1 MVRVISLILLM
12 LAGCAETSYRSS
24 NPSIPDAANLL
35 REGGKAYARGD
46 CKNAIELFS
55 SLLEIVPEDVDTM
68 LKIARCSYLLGN
80 SESALAQYRAVLRID
95 PKSRSAHYNILFI
108 QLESLVET
116 SSAVI
121 ENAPPKRDDEEALL
135 AVAKGVIGSVTNP
148 RDVANSAALST
159 AASSGS
165 VDADPVEPES
175 LAPTPAELSKVTI
188 SGSVDVGPVEPEN
201 LSPTPSALTKATI
214 SGSVDAG
221 PVEPGNLS
229 PTPPARSNATISGS
243 VDAGPVKP
251 ESLAPTPAELSK
263 VTISG
268 SVDVGPVEPENL
280 SPTPS
285 ALTKATISGSVDAGP
300 VEPGNLSPT
309 PPALTKATIS
319 GSVDAGPVEPESLA
333 PNTAARSKATISS
346 PGDAG
351 LLEPESLSPTSLASM
366 SDAMAAKNPG
376 EWFVNIGAYASELS
390 AENWSLRLQNSGYDA
405 VLEDVRTADGKM
417 LKRVRLIG
425 FDSEEAAQS
434 VAIELEVDYG
444 TGPLWVGQVTK

>member
-1 MVRVISLILLM
+1 M
-12 LAGCAETSYRSS
+12 
-24 NPSIPDAANLL
+24 
-35 REGGKAYARGD
+35 
-46 CKNAIELFS
+46 
-55 SLLEIVPEDVDTM
+55 
-68 LKIARCSYLLGN
+68 
-80 SESALAQYRAVLRID
+80 
-95 PKSRSAHYNILFI
+95 FI

-135 AVAKGVIGSVTNP
+135 AVAKGVIGSVTNS

-175 LAPTPAELSKVTI
+175 LAPTPAELSKV
-188 SGSVDVGPVEPEN
+188 
-201 LSPTPSALTKATI
+201 
-214 SGSVDAG
+214 
-221 PVEPGNLS
+221 
-229 PTPPARSNATISGS
+229 
-243 VDAGPVKP
+243 
-251 ESLAPTPAELSK
+251 
-263 VTISG
+263 
-268 SVDVGPVEPENL
+268 
-280 SPTPS
+280 
-285 ALTKATISGSVDAGP
+285 
-300 VEPGNLSPT
+300 
-309 PPALTKATIS
+309 TIS

-405 VLEDVRTADGKM
+405 VVEDVRTAEGKM
-417 LKRVRLIG
+417 LKRVRLTG

-434 VAIELEVDYG
+434 VAIELEADYG

>member
-188 SGSVDVGPVEPEN
+188 SGSVD
-201 LSPTPSALTKATI
+201 
-214 SGSVDAG
+214 
-221 PVEPGNLS
+221 
-229 PTPPARSNATISGS
+229 
-243 VDAGPVKP
+243 AGPVKP
-251 ESLAPTPAELSK
+251 ESLAPTLAEPSK
-263 VTISG
+263 FTISG
-268 SVDVGPVEPENL
+268 SVDVGPVE
-280 SPTPS
+280 S
-285 ALTKATISGSVDAGP
+285 A
-300 VEPGNLSPT
+300 NLSPT

>member
-55 SLLEIVPEDVDTM
+55 SLLEIAPEDVDTM

-80 SESALAQYRAVLRID
+80 PESALAQYRAVLRID

-135 AVAKGVIGSVTNP
+135 AVAKGIIGSVTNP

-201 LSPTPSALTKATI
+201 LSPTSSALTKAMI

-221 PVEPGNLS
+221 P
-229 PTPPARSNATISGS
+229 
-243 VDAGPVKP
+243 
-251 ESLAPTPAELSK
+251 
-263 VTISG
+263 
-268 SVDVGPVEPENL
+268 
-280 SPTPS
+280 
-285 ALTKATISGSVDAGP
+285 
-300 VEPGNLSPT
+300 
-309 PPALTKATIS
+309 
-319 GSVDAGPVEPESLA
+319 
-333 PNTAARSKATISS
+333 
-346 PGDAG
+346 
-351 LLEPESLSPTSLASM
+351 LEPESLSPPSLASM

-405 VLEDVRTADGKM
+405 VVEDVRTAEGKM
-417 LKRVRLIG
+417 LKRVRLTG

-434 VAIELEVDYG
+434 VAIELEADYG

>member
-1 MVRVISLILLM
+1 M

-55 SLLEIVPEDVDTM
+55 ALLEIAPEDVDTM

-80 SESALAQYRAVLRID
+80 PESALAQYRAVLRID

-135 AVAKGVIGSVTNP
+135 AVAKGIIGSVRNP

-175 LAPTPAELSKVTI
+175 LAPTPAELTKV
-188 SGSVDVGPVEPEN
+188 
-201 LSPTPSALTKATI
+201 TI

-221 PVEPGNLS
+221 PVEP
-229 PTPPARSNATISGS
+229 
-243 VDAGPVKP
+243 
-251 ESLAPTPAELSK
+251 E
-263 VTISG
+263 
-268 SVDVGPVEPENL
+268 
-280 SPTPS
+280 
-285 ALTKATISGSVDAGP
+285 
-300 VEPGNLSPT
+300 NLSPT

-319 GSVDAGPVEPESLA
+319 GSVDAGSVEPESRS
-333 PNTAARSKATISS
+333 PKTAARGKATISS
-346 PGDAG
+346 SVDAG
-351 LLEPESLSPTSLASM
+351 PLEPESLSPTSLASV
-366 SDAMAAKNPG
+366 SDAVAAKNPG

-390 AENWSLRLQNSGYDA
+390 AENWSLRLQNSGYD
-405 VLEDVRTADGKM
+405 VVVEDVRTAEGKM
-417 LKRVRLIG
+417 LKRVRLTG

-434 VAIELEVDYG
+434 VAIELEADYG

>member
-24 NPSIPDAANLL
+24 NRSIPDAANLL

-55 SLLEIVPEDVDTM
+55 SLLEIAPEDVDTM

-80 SESALAQYRAVLRID
+80 PESALAQYRAVLRID

-135 AVAKGVIGSVTNP
+135 AVAKGIIGSVTNP

-165 VDADPVEPES
+165 VDADPVDPES
-175 LAPTPAELSKVTI
+175 LAPTPAEPSKVTI
-188 SGSVDVGPVEPEN
+188 SGSVDVGPVEPE
-201 LSPTPSALTKATI
+201 
-214 SGSVDAG
+214 
-221 PVEPGNLS
+221 
-229 PTPPARSNATISGS
+229 
-243 VDAGPVKP
+243 
-251 ESLAPTPAELSK
+251 
-263 VTISG
+263 
-268 SVDVGPVEPENL
+268 
-280 SPTPS
+280 
-285 ALTKATISGSVDAGP
+285 
-300 VEPGNLSPT
+300 NLSPT

-319 GSVDAGPVEPESLA
+319 GSVDAGPVEPESLS
-333 PNTAARSKATISS
+333 PTTGARSEATISGSVDAGPVGPENLSTTPPALSIATISS
-346 PGDAG
+346 SVDAG
-351 LLEPESLSPTSLASM
+351 PVEPESLSPTSLAPM
-366 SDAMAAKNPG
+366 SDAMAAKSPG

-405 VLEDVRTADGKM
+405 VVEDVRTAEGKM
-417 LKRVRLIG
+417 LKRVRLTG

-434 VAIELEVDYG
+434 VAIELEADYG

>member
-55 SLLEIVPEDVDTM
+55 SLLEIAPEDVDTM

-80 SESALAQYRAVLRID
+80 PESALAQYRAVLRID

-121 ENAPPKRDDEEALL
+121 ENAPPRRDDEEALL
-135 AVAKGVIGSVTNP
+135 AVAKGIIGSITNP

-175 LAPTPAELSKVTI
+175 LAPTPAELTKVTI
-188 SGSVDVGPVEPEN
+188 SGSIDAGPVEPEN
-201 LSPTPSALTKATI
+201 LSPTSPALTKAKI

-221 PVEPGNLS
+221 PLE
-229 PTPPARSNATISGS
+229 
-243 VDAGPVKP
+243 P
-251 ESLAPTPAELSK
+251 ESLAPTPAELTK

-268 SVDVGPVEPENL
+268 SIDAGPVEPENL
-280 SPTPS
+280 SPTSP
-285 ALTKATISGSVDAGP
+285 ALTKAKISGSVDAGP
-300 VEPGNLSPT
+300 
-309 PPALTKATIS
+309 
-319 GSVDAGPVEPESLA
+319 
-333 PNTAARSKATISS
+333 
-346 PGDAG
+346 
-351 LLEPESLSPTSLASM
+351 LEPESLSPTSLASM
-366 SDAMAAKNPG
+366 SDAMAAKSPG

-405 VLEDVRTADGKM
+405 VVEDVRTEEGKM
-417 LKRVRLIG
+417 LKRVRLTG

-434 VAIELEVDYG
+434 VAIELEADYG

>member
-1 MVRVISLILLM
+1 VVRVISLILLM

-135 AVAKGVIGSVTNP
+135 AVAKGIISSVTNP
-148 RDVANSAALST
+148 RDVANPAALST

-165 VDADPVEPES
+165 VDADPVDPESLAPTPAEPSKVTISGSVDADPVDPES

-188 SGSVDVGPVEPEN
+188 SGSVD
-201 LSPTPSALTKATI
+201 
-214 SGSVDAG
+214 AG
-221 PVEPGNLS
+221 P
-229 PTPPARSNATISGS
+229 
-243 VDAGPVKP
+243 
-251 ESLAPTPAELSK
+251 
-263 VTISG
+263 
-268 SVDVGPVEPENL
+268 
-280 SPTPS
+280 
-285 ALTKATISGSVDAGP
+285 
-300 VEPGNLSPT
+300 
-309 PPALTKATIS
+309 
-319 GSVDAGPVEPESLA
+319 
-333 PNTAARSKATISS
+333 
-346 PGDAG
+346 
-351 LLEPESLSPTSLASM
+351 LEPESLSPPSLASM

-405 VLEDVRTADGKM
+405 VVEDVRTAEGKM
-417 LKRVRLIG
+417 LKRVRLTG

-434 VAIELEVDYG
+434 VAIELEADYG

>member
-1 MVRVISLILLM
+1 MGVVAAVVIHQAENSVSQIPPSRAQIALLLFSIFTVALCGLTYEL
-12 LAGCAETSYRSS
+12 LAGAVS
-24 NPSIPDAANLL
+24 
-35 REGGKAYARGD
+35 
-46 CKNAIELFS
+46 
-55 SLLEIVPEDVDTM
+55 
-68 LKIARCSYLLGN
+68 SYLLGN

-135 AVAKGVIGSVTNP
+135 AVAKGIIGSVTNP

-188 SGSVDVGPVEPEN
+188 SGSVD
-201 LSPTPSALTKATI
+201 
-214 SGSVDAG
+214 AG
-221 PVEPGNLS
+221 P
-229 PTPPARSNATISGS
+229 
-243 VDAGPVKP
+243 
-251 ESLAPTPAELSK
+251 
-263 VTISG
+263 
-268 SVDVGPVEPENL
+268 
-280 SPTPS
+280 
-285 ALTKATISGSVDAGP
+285 
-300 VEPGNLSPT
+300 
-309 PPALTKATIS
+309 
-319 GSVDAGPVEPESLA
+319 
-333 PNTAARSKATISS
+333 
-346 PGDAG
+346 
-351 LLEPESLSPTSLASM
+351 LEPESLSPPSLASM

-405 VLEDVRTADGKM
+405 VVEDVRTAEGKM
-417 LKRVRLIG
+417 LKRVRLTG

-434 VAIELEVDYG
+434 VAIELEADYG
-444 TGPLWVGQVTK
+444 TGPLWVGQATK

>member
-55 SLLEIVPEDVDTM
+55 ALLEIAPEDVDTM

-80 SESALAQYRAVLRID
+80 PESALAQYRAVLRID

-135 AVAKGVIGSVTNP
+135 AVAKGIIGSVTNP

-165 VDADPVEPES
+165 VDADPVELES
-175 LAPTPAELSKVTI
+175 LAPTPAELNKVTI
-188 SGSVDVGPVEPEN
+188 SDSVDTGPVEPEN
-201 LSPTPSALTKATI
+201 LSPTPPALTKATI

-229 PTPPARSNATISGS
+229 PTPPAHSKATINGS

-268 SVDVGPVEPENL
+268 SVDVGPVEPGNL

-285 ALTKATISGSVDAGP
+285 ALTKATISGSVDAGS
-300 VEPGNLSPT
+300 VEPESRSPKT
-309 PPALTKATIS
+309 AARGKATIS
-319 GSVDAGPVEPESLA
+319 SSVDAGP
-333 PNTAARSKATISS
+333 
-346 PGDAG
+346 
-351 LLEPESLSPTSLASM
+351 LEPESLSPTSLASV
-366 SDAMAAKNPG
+366 SDAVAAKNPG

-390 AENWSLRLQNSGYDA
+390 AENWSLRLQNSGYD
-405 VLEDVRTADGKM
+405 VVVEDVRTAEGKM
-417 LKRVRLIG
+417 LKRVRLTG

-434 VAIELEVDYG
+434 VAIELEADYG
-444 TGPLWVGQVTK
+444 TGPLWVGQATK